1 MSAICFESCT
11 DTCSV
16 SKSSEIYF
24 NLTWLSWTLCLT
36 GQEPWRC
43 CVIFKT
49 SIRSFQLLINRLQ
62 PPTYPSFYQRMLLL
76 QISAIDCPIKCWKIL
91 KCKRYLQHDDDWPG
105 TVQMLIL
112 PLFSPRVPPS
122 ASRSALPVPAFI
134 ATNTFAPC
142 HCKYIG
148 SMRGNTFDNG
158 VNVFCW
164 IAYFDLFPCFR
175 WWHSLVTM
183 AVLYGN
189 PALFFS
195 SRCHSQSRNQPSPA
209 KSPWF

>member
-36 GQEPWRC
+36 EEGPWRC

-76 QISAIDCPIKCWKIL
+76 QISAINCPIKCWKIL
-91 KCKRYLQHDDDWPG
+91 KCKRYLPGHDDDWPG

-112 PLFSPRVPPS
+112 PLFSPPS
-122 ASRSALPVPAFI
+122 ATQCIPQCFASSRLYRD
-134 ATNTFAPC
+134 
-142 HCKYIG
+142 KYICTLQQPLQIYWQHAG
-148 SMRGNTFDNG
+148 KHIWQWCKCILLNCL
-158 VNVFCW
+158 CW
-164 IAYFDLFPCFR
+164 SFPM
-175 WWHSLVTM
+175 V
-183 AVLYGN
+183 
-189 PALFFS
+189 
-195 SRCHSQSRNQPSPA
+195 
-209 KSPWF
+209 